1 MSYYDSKYLKYKTKY
16 LEMVGGALST
26 SEINDINIIK
36 ELIDDL
42 DKLNST
48 EKSDKDSILNLL
60 TDSLDYNSFDETIKN
75 YIKKIMEN
83 AYDILLYTGGFLDF
97 KDIPTRITQFE
108 QKLISIAN
116 YVHTYTHINSLK
128 SIDND
133 TNKILD
139 NDKNKILLS
148 FLKLLLPRFFKD
160 GNIDICKTN
169 NSPWI
174 VVVMGLNA
182 IRKTTAM
189 KQLELPTLIN
199 SVLPH
204 INTKYVPTANNSFF
218 RQLDYLVPSIASG
231 LFLKLQNIKHIKYY
245 KIGKQL
251 LFSKLAPLNGL
262 WLNVVSNIIGK
273 LDYNML
279 IEATGTNFSQVDLI
293 NDNSNFNNYNKLII
307 RFNFDQTQLDIVG
320 KSIATRFEEEFEK
333 IKTSHNNIKVSQAII
348 GGTTTETEYSYEY
361 NDKQNSDNKKIIKTI
376 PYNVINR
383 ESNETWNNVV
393 YNEKLKVMHLSL
405 EYFNWDKAILLITPN
420 PIGYWTVKTQYGI
433 KKLETTQIPLLY
445 KPATNKQ
452 MYITK

>member
-16 LEMVGGALST
+16 LEMKGGALSL
-26 SEINDINIIK
+26 SENNDINIIK
-36 ELIDDL
+36 ALIMDL
-42 DKLNST
+42 DKLNSINKS
-48 EKSDKDSILNLL
+48 EKDYILSLL
-60 TDSLDYNSFDETIKN
+60 TDSLDYTSFNETMQN
-75 YIKKIMEN
+75 YIKKAMNN
-83 AYDILLYTGGFLDF
+83 AYETLLYMNGFLHY
-97 KDIPTRITQFE
+97 KNIPTRITLFE
-108 QKLISIAN
+108 HQLIRIAT
-116 YVHTYTHINSLK
+116 YVHSYTHTYTHGKSLK

-133 TNKILD
+133 T
-139 NDKNKILLS
+139 NKILLS

-189 KQLELPTLIN
+189 KQLDLPILIN

-204 INTKYVPTANNSFF
+204 INTKYIPTANNSFF

-231 LFLKLQNIKHIKYY
+231 LFLKLRNIEDIKYY

-251 LFSKLAPLNGL
+251 LFSKLATLNGL

-279 IEATGTNFSQVDLI
+279 IEATGTNFGQVDLI
-293 NDNSNFNNYNKLII
+293 NDNPNFNNYNKLII
-307 RFNFDQTQLDIVG
+307 RFNVDQTQLKIVG
-320 KSIATRFEEEFEK
+320 ESITTRFDEEFKK
-333 IKTSHNNIKVSQAII
+333 IKTSNIDVSQAII
-348 GGTTTETEYSYEY
+348 GGTTTETEYYCEY
-361 NDKQNSDNKKIIKTI
+361 NDTQDSDNKKIIKTI

-393 YNEKLKVMHLSL
+393 YNEKFKVMHLSP

-420 PIGYWTVKTQYGI
+420 PKGQWTVETQYGI
-433 KKLETTQIPLLY
+433 KKLETTTQVPVLY
-445 KPATNKQ
+445 KPATIKKIN
-452 MYITK
+452 ILHI